1 MTEGR
6 MTVGDKEARILEAA
20 LSLFVERGFHGTAV
34 PLIAERAG
42 VGAGTIYRYFEDK
55 TALGNALFRH
65 WKGRLGEALM
75 LEIAEAGPWR
85 SRFGRLWRALV
96 RFHREHPGAIEF
108 LELQLHADYLDAESQ
123 ALEQQMAAL
132 LFAFIG
138 EAQAEEAV
146 VDLPPAV
153 VIAMVYGA
161 YLGLLRGVGAG
172 WVTLDDA
179 TVAATEERAWATIR
193 R

>member
-1 MTEGR
+1 MST
-6 MTVGDKEARILEAA
+6 GDKEARILEAA
-20 LSLFVERGFHGTAV
+20 LGLFVERGFHGTAV

-55 TALGNALFRH
+55 HALGNALFRH
-65 WKGRLGEALM
+65 WKGRLGEALQV
-75 LEIAEAGPWR
+75 EIAEAGPWR

-123 ALEQQMAAL
+123 ALELQMAAL
-132 LFAFIG
+132 LFVFIG
-138 EAQAEEAV
+138 EAQADEAV

-161 YLGLLRGVGAG
+161 YLGLLRGVAAG

-179 TVAATEERAWATIR
+179 TVAATEERAWAMIR